1 MDLPTYTNIW
11 RIEKRL
17 YKLYDLRLPM
27 PLPIVWIGV
36 FVGVSA
42 FWWVLLHMVGLPF
55 DAPWHVIYLV
65 PPGIVTWL
73 STRPVIE
80 SKRLTEL
87 LQSQARYLSEPKTWC
102 RLAPSGEPDVIDFQA
117 KVWRASTASARV
129 KKPKRA
135 PEPQRATVRPAVA
148 AAAAAATP
156 LVEEIPV
163 RVKPPL
169 TATAAAHAEPRLMG
183 HPDDKQSYP
192 GDPAEQLRRP
202 ASFGQPPRLARPVG
216 ERPAAISKDPSR
228 PFAGSPLR
236 PAFLAHPSDKPQP
249 KTPERQPAA
258 RPDVPSHSAA
268 ESAPASQ
275 RPSDEVRPARPA
287 ARRPEASGMPSH
299 SAEGRPQSQPADV
312 SSHSAAEGA
321 PDSQRPLDETQPARP
336 VARRDMSSHSAAE
349 DRPQSPPADR
359 SAMGSVPR
367 SQARHVPASQVPPEA
382 TESAP
387 RSQAPEGDTRPVH
400 RGEAKREV
408 PGAPALAVTRA
419 QVPEEDTRP
428 VPRRE
433 AKPEVP
439 ALPATASGLES
450 RAPGGSSRSV
460 SRDEVESALPTT
472 ARGAES
478 RVPEER
484 PRSVS
489 RDEVESALPATAS
502 GVRSPVPGE
511 DRRPDSQGEMPA
523 SPAAE
528 SVTRFKGPAVPSRP
542 PGEGRRRRHAADDV
556 LPQVPGLPAP
566 SVGESTA
573 SRQAAEVT
581 VSEGASPAEAEG
593 PRLSWSPVPRPKQAA
608 PDAGVPQVVPEE
620 QVAEGRAEAAR
631 GGRHAAGETPDVAVP
646 PARVE
651 DGPAEPGREVAG
663 EHAVPAPGQ
672 PAAEEVSSPPIRPDA
687 LRRLRRLAASADS
700 AVEPEAPAPAVDWQ
714 KERLRKGQ
722 PPTPFIPAER
732 GSEATWRRVSQ
743 VVAGSDGDND
753 EDRARTAINGSRRI
767 VVLGCTGGAGQ
778 TTTTLLLG
786 HSLARLREDGVV
798 AVDANSGG
806 DGLTGRIVPET
817 AETLSSFLTAVDS
830 VGTRVRGYT
839 TRTESGLDVL
849 AADVDPG
856 AEQRIGDRGWFSDQR
871 IARAMRLL
879 DQQYRIILMDPAA
892 ALAARLLP
900 YADQLVLVAPASA
913 DAPDSVAM
921 TYDWLDGHGCADLRR
936 RAVVVIN
943 GVSRRSM
950 ADVERAET
958 VARGRCRAIVRVP
971 WEDELAEP
979 GQVDLND
986 LRSGGRRAYVAL
998 AGVVASGLTTAR
1010 GESFVG

>member
-42 FWWVLLHMVGLPF
+42 FWWALLYLVGLPF

-80 SKRLTEL
+80 NKRLTEL
-87 LQSQARYLSEPKTWC
+87 MQSQARYFSEPKTWC
-102 RLAPSGEPDVIDFQA
+102 RLAPSGEPDVIAFQA
-117 KVWRASTASARV
+117 KVWRAGTVRV
-129 KKPKRA
+129 KKPKTV

-156 LVEEIPV
+156 LVEEIPI

-169 TATAAAHAEPRLMG
+169 TTTAHASQEPARRLIG
-183 HPDDKQSYP
+183 HPDDKHAAFTDSP
-192 GDPAEQLRRP
+192 EQRRRP
-202 ASFGQPPRLARPVG
+202 ASFGQPPRLIRPVSDS
-216 ERPAAISKDPSR
+216 PAGPAKDPSR
-228 PFAGSPLR
+228 PFATNPLR
-236 PAFLAHPSDKPQP
+236 PAFLAHPSDKPQQ
-249 KTPERQPAA
+249 KTPETQPRHEAPDASA
-258 RPDVPSHSAA
+258 RPAPGSGLRPQAPGMPLRSAA
-268 ESAPASQ
+268 ESGPGSPVPDVSARQAPQSEIRPEVPGLPASSAGESVTRFRAPGTSP
-275 RPSDEVRPARPA
+275 RPGAEGGRRRRTFDTSTPPA
-287 ARRPEASGMPSH
+287 PEAPGLPAH
-299 SAEGRPQSQPADV
+299 PVPRSA
-312 SSHSAAEGA
+312 
-321 PDSQRPLDETQPARP
+321 QRSEVPARP
-336 VARRDMSSHSAAE
+336 VAESGTRAQGD
-349 DRPQSPPADR
+349 
-359 SAMGSVPR
+359 
-367 SQARHVPASQVPPEA
+367 VPAHPAADGRSHAEAPDVPARPVPESTVRPEA
-382 TESAP
+382 PGLSA
-387 RSQAPEGDTRPVH
+387 RPVPESTA
-400 RGEAKREV
+400 RPEV
-408 PGAPALAVTRA
+408 PGLSARLGSGARSVTPDDPARSAPKSGRPPVDAETVSS
-419 QVPEEDTRP
+419 QV
-428 VPRRE
+428 
-433 AKPEVP
+433 
-439 ALPATASGLES
+439 
-450 RAPGGSSRSV
+450 SRSV
-460 SRDEVESALPTT
+460 VPEVENRSAEPVR
-472 ARGAES
+472 AEAQHPEGAGRGARES
-478 RVPEER
+478 
-484 PRSVS
+484 
-489 RDEVESALPATAS
+489 
-502 GVRSPVPGE
+502 
-511 DRRPDSQGEMPA
+511 
-523 SPAAE
+523 
-528 SVTRFKGPAVPSRP
+528 
-542 PGEGRRRRHAADDV
+542 
-556 LPQVPGLPAP
+556 
-566 SVGESTA
+566 
-573 SRQAAEVT
+573 
-581 VSEGASPAEAEG
+581 
-593 PRLSWSPVPRPKQAA
+593 
-608 PDAGVPQVVPEE
+608 GVPQPVQEE
-620 QVAEGRAEAAR
+620 SAAVR
-631 GGRHAAGETPDVAVP
+631 RGRHAAAKEPDVAVP

-651 DGPAEPGREVAG
+651 PVAEESPAESVREVAA
-663 EHAVPAPGQ
+663 ERPVPAPAQEPEHPVPAPAPEQ
-672 PAAEEVSSPPIRPDA
+672 PAGEEVSSPPIRPDA

-700 AVEPEAPAPAVDWQ
+700 AVEPEAPAPSGDWQ

-722 PPTPFIPAER
+722 PPAPFIPAER

-806 DGLTGRIVPET
+806 DGLTGRINPET
-817 AETLSSFLTAVDS
+817 TETLSSFLTAVDS

-839 TRTESGLDVL
+839 TRTDSGLDVL

>member
-1 MDLPTYTNIW
+1 
-11 RIEKRL
+11 
-17 YKLYDLRLPM
+17 M

-42 FWWVLLHMVGLPF
+42 FWWVLLQVVGLPF

-80 SKRLTEL
+80 GKRLTEL
-87 LQSQARYLSEPKTWC
+87 LQSQTRYFSEPKTWC

-117 KVWRASTASARV
+117 KVWRAGTERVRV

-148 AAAAAATP
+148 AAAAAAAP
-156 LVEEIPV
+156 VVEEIPV

-169 TATAAAHAEPRLMG
+169 TTTTTAHASPEPARRLIG
-183 HPDDKQSYP
+183 HPDDKQTALP
-192 GDPAEQLRRP
+192 EGRRP
-202 ASFGQPPRLARPVG
+202 ATFGQPPRLIRPG
-216 ERPAAISKDPSR
+216 EPADPAKDRSR
-228 PFAGSPLR
+228 PLAANPLR
-236 PAFLAHPSDKPQP
+236 PAFLAHPSDRP
-249 KTPERQPAA
+249 KTPEAPEPPAHAESEPTPRPIRRPERPA
-258 RPDVPSHSAA
+258 REANEPRPQGPTVPMRLVPGSPARPEDAGVPTPAEPGPRPSDAPARTAAEAPARSETPSAPSTPRPQAPDVP
-268 ESAPASQ
+268 EG
-275 RPSDEVRPARPA
+275 PSRSETPGAPARPA
-287 ARRPEASGMPSH
+287 STRPN
-299 SAEGRPQSQPADV
+299 
-312 SSHSAAEGA
+312 
-321 PDSQRPLDETQPARP
+321 
-336 VARRDMSSHSAAE
+336 VARAGSEARSPQVSDVPVWPVS
-349 DRPQSPPADR
+349 DR
-359 SAMGSVPR
+359 
-367 SQARHVPASQVPPEA
+367 QAQP
-382 TESAP
+382 
-387 RSQAPEGDTRPVH
+387 
-400 RGEAKREV
+400 EV
-408 PGAPALAVTRA
+408 PGVSPHPASGSQGADAP
-419 QVPEEDTRP
+419 TRP
-428 VPRRE
+428 VPVSRSE
-433 AKPEVP
+433 APDVPAHAPAGSGSQGAGVPTPSAEVP
-439 ALPATASGLES
+439 APSAAETAS
-450 RAPGGSSRSV
+450 
-460 SRDEVESALPTT
+460 
-472 ARGAES
+472 
-478 RVPEER
+478 
-484 PRSVS
+484 
-489 RDEVESALPATAS
+489 
-502 GVRSPVPGE
+502 
-511 DRRPDSQGEMPA
+511 
-523 SPAAE
+523 
-528 SVTRFKGPAVPSRP
+528 
-542 PGEGRRRRHAADDV
+542 
-556 LPQVPGLPAP
+556 PQF
-566 SVGESTA
+566 
-573 SRQAAEVT
+573 
-581 VSEGASPAEAEG
+581 
-593 PRLSWSPVPRPKQAA
+593 SWSPVAKAGSDREGGPDEESGVAQSVQDETPAESARVARHAASQAA
-608 PDAGVPQVVPEE
+608 KEE
-620 QVAEGRAEAAR
+620 PASGRV
-631 GGRHAAGETPDVAVP
+631 GRHAAAEPEVAVP

-651 DGPAEPGREVAG
+651 PEPVVEPRQAEPDREVAA
-663 EHAVPAPGQ
+663 ES
-672 PAAEEVSSPPIRPDA
+672 PAAEEISSPPIRPDA

-722 PPTPFIPAER
+722 PPAPFVPAER

-753 EDRARTAINGSRRI
+753 EDRARTTINGSRRI

-806 DGLTGRIVPET
+806 DGLTGRISPET
-817 AETLSSFLTAVDS
+817 PETLSSFLTAVDS
-830 VGTRVRGYT
+830 VGTRVRDYT
-839 TRTESGLDVL
+839 TRTDSGLDVL

>member
-42 FWWVLLHMVGLPF
+42 FWWVLLQVVGLPF

-80 SKRLTEL
+80 GKRLTEL
-87 LQSQARYLSEPKTWC
+87 LQSQTRYFSEPKTWC

-117 KVWRASTASARV
+117 KVWRASTERVRV

-148 AAAAAATP
+148 AAAAAAAP
-156 LVEEIPV
+156 VVEEIPV

-169 TATAAAHAEPRLMG
+169 TTTATAHAAPEPVRRLIG
-183 HPDDKQSYP
+183 HPDDKQTALP
-192 GDPAEQLRRP
+192 EGRRP
-202 ASFGQPPRLARPVG
+202 ATFGQPPRLIRPVG
-216 ERPAAISKDPSR
+216 EPPADPAKDRSR
-228 PFAGSPLR
+228 PLAATPLR
-236 PAFLAHPSDKPQP
+236 PALLAHPSDQPTTPEAPESPTRPLRRPEPQVGETP
-249 KTPERQPAA
+249 PRPLQRPETPERETRPLRRPETPARGETGSRSQGLTVPMRLVPGGPA
-258 RPDVPSHSAA
+258 RPGDAGVPTPAETGPKRQDSDVAAHTAA
-268 ESAPASQ
+268 EA
-275 RPSDEVRPARPA
+275 PARPA
-287 ARRPEASGMPSH
+287 EGGAKPQTPE
-299 SAEGRPQSQPADV
+299 V
-312 SSHSAAEGA
+312 
-321 PDSQRPLDETQPARP
+321 
-336 VARRDMSSHSAAE
+336 
-349 DRPQSPPADR
+349 
-359 SAMGSVPR
+359 
-367 SQARHVPASQVPPEA
+367 
-382 TESAP
+382 
-387 RSQAPEGDTRPVH
+387 
-400 RGEAKREV
+400 
-408 PGAPALAVTRA
+408 
-419 QVPEEDTRP
+419 
-428 VPRRE
+428 
-433 AKPEVP
+433 PEVP
-439 ALPATASGLES
+439 AKHRAEESARAPRVSDVPVWPVPDHEAQPASGS
-450 RAPGGSSRSV
+450 
-460 SRDEVESALPTT
+460 
-472 ARGAES
+472 GAEGG
-478 RVPEER
+478 PT
-484 PRSVS
+484 PPA
-489 RDEVESALPATAS
+489 EV
-502 GVRSPVPGE
+502 
-511 DRRPDSQGEMPA
+511 
-523 SPAAE
+523 
-528 SVTRFKGPAVPSRP
+528 
-542 PGEGRRRRHAADDV
+542 
-556 LPQVPGLPAP
+556 PAP
-566 SVGESTA
+566 
-573 SRQAAEVT
+573 
-581 VSEGASPAEAEG
+581 SPAEADA
-593 PRLSWSPVPRPKQAA
+593 PVSPQFSWSPV
-608 PDAGVPQVVPEE
+608 
-620 QVAEGRAEAAR
+620 AEAEPVAAAGPDSAESGAAQSVQEEGTAR
-631 GGRHAAGETPDVAVP
+631 VARHSGGEVADEESASAHVGRHAAAVP

-651 DGPAEPGREVAG
+651 PEPADEPAEEI
-663 EHAVPAPGQ
+663 
-672 PAAEEVSSPPIRPDA
+672 SSPPIRPDA

-722 PPTPFIPAER
+722 PPAPFIPAER

-753 EDRARTAINGSRRI
+753 EDRARTTISGSRRI

-798 AVDANSGG
+798 VVDANSGG
-806 DGLTGRIVPET
+806 DGLTGRITPET
-817 AETLSSFLTAVDS
+817 PETLSSFLTAVDG
-830 VGTRVRGYT
+830 VGTRVRDYT
-839 TRTESGLDVL
+839 TRTDSGLDVL

-979 GQVDLND
+979 GQVDLDD

>member
-42 FWWVLLHMVGLPF
+42 FWWVLLQVVGLPF

-80 SKRLTEL
+80 GKRLTEL
-87 LQSQARYLSEPKTWC
+87 LQSQTRYFSEPKTWC

-117 KVWRASTASARV
+117 RVWRASTERVRV

-135 PEPQRATVRPAVA
+135 AEPQRATVRPAVA
-148 AAAAAATP
+148 AAAAAAAP
-156 LVEEIPV
+156 VVEEIPV

-169 TATAAAHAEPRLMG
+169 TTTSTAQASPEPARRLIG
-183 HPDDKQSYP
+183 HPDDKQTALP
-192 GDPAEQLRRP
+192 EGRRP
-202 ASFGQPPRLARPVG
+202 ATFGQPPRLIRPVT
-216 ERPAAISKDPSR
+216 EPADPAKDRSR
-228 PFAGSPLR
+228 PLAANPLR
-236 PAFLAHPSDKPQP
+236 PALLAHPSDKPAST
-249 KTPERQPAA
+249 TPER
-258 RPDVPSHSAA
+258 
-268 ESAPASQ
+268 
-275 RPSDEVRPARPA
+275 
-287 ARRPEASGMPSH
+287 G
-299 SAEGRPQSQPADV
+299 
-312 SSHSAAEGA
+312 
-321 PDSQRPLDETQPARP
+321 
-336 VARRDMSSHSAAE
+336 
-349 DRPQSPPADR
+349 DRPQSPTVPMRLVPGGPARPEDAGLPTEHGPRSRPSDAPTAAEGPSRPEPPSAPTRPAASGPQLSDVPTAAEGPSRPEPPVAPTRPAASGPHVPHAARAEAEARSPELSDVPVWPVPDGHADTEMPGVAERPATGSQAADVPTRPVPAPDVPVR
-359 SAMGSVPR
+359 SARGAEAPTR
-367 SQARHVPASQVPPEA
+367 PVPAPDVPVR
-382 TESAP
+382 SARGADTP
-387 RSQAPEGDTRPVH
+387 IRPVPARWSQAPE
-400 RGEAKREV
+400 
-408 PGAPALAVTRA
+408 
-419 QVPEEDTRP
+419 
-428 VPRRE
+428 
-433 AKPEVP
+433 
-439 ALPATASGLES
+439 
-450 RAPGGSSRSV
+450 
-460 SRDEVESALPTT
+460 
-472 ARGAES
+472 
-478 RVPEER
+478 ER
-484 PRSVS
+484 
-489 RDEVESALPATAS
+489 
-502 GVRSPVPGE
+502 
-511 DRRPDSQGEMPA
+511 MPA
-523 SPAAE
+523 AAGTG
-528 SVTRFKGPAVPSRP
+528 SQRADGPETDAR
-542 PGEGRRRRHAADDV
+542 
-556 LPQVPGLPAP
+556 
-566 SVGESTA
+566 
-573 SRQAAEVT
+573 
-581 VSEGASPAEAEG
+581 PAEAETAS
-593 PRLSWSPVPRPKQAA
+593 PQFSWSPVAKAEPDGEAA
-608 PDAGVPQVVPEE
+608 PVEPV
-620 QVAEGRAEAAR
+620 EAAR
-631 GGRHAAGETPDVAVP
+631 PGASDSGVTQFVQEETPVESARVPRHSAGEVVREEPASSRVGRHAAAKPEAAEPEAAEPEVAVP

-651 DGPAEPGREVAG
+651 PQPVAEAPEVVPVVEPRRGEPVVEPRQAEPVGEAG
-663 EHAVPAPGQ
+663 T
-672 PAAEEVSSPPIRPDA
+672 EEVSSPPIRPDA

-722 PPTPFIPAER
+722 PPAPFIPAER

-753 EDRARTAINGSRRI
+753 EDRARTTINGSRRI

-806 DGLTGRIVPET
+806 DGLTGRVSPET
-817 AETLSSFLTAVDS
+817 PETLSSFLTAVDS
-830 VGTRVRGYT
+830 VGTRVRDYT
-839 TRTESGLDVL
+839 TRTDSGLDVL

>member
-1 MDLPTYTNIW
+1 
-11 RIEKRL
+11 
-17 YKLYDLRLPM
+17 M
-27 PLPIVWIGV
+27 PE
-36 FVGVSA
+36 
-42 FWWVLLHMVGLPF
+42 
-55 DAPWHVIYLV
+55 DQ
-65 PPGIVTWL
+65 VT
-73 STRPVIE
+73 
-80 SKRLTEL
+80 
-87 LQSQARYLSEPKTWC
+87 
-102 RLAPSGEPDVIDFQA
+102 
-117 KVWRASTASARV
+117 
-129 KKPKRA
+129 
-135 PEPQRATVRPAVA
+135 
-148 AAAAAATP
+148 
-156 LVEEIPV
+156 
-163 RVKPPL
+163 
-169 TATAAAHAEPRLMG
+169 
-183 HPDDKQSYP
+183 
-192 GDPAEQLRRP
+192 
-202 ASFGQPPRLARPVG
+202 
-216 ERPAAISKDPSR
+216 
-228 PFAGSPLR
+228 
-236 PAFLAHPSDKPQP
+236 
-249 KTPERQPAA
+249 
-258 RPDVPSHSAA
+258 
-268 ESAPASQ
+268 
-275 RPSDEVRPARPA
+275 
-287 ARRPEASGMPSH
+287 
-299 SAEGRPQSQPADV
+299 
-312 SSHSAAEGA
+312 
-321 PDSQRPLDETQPARP
+321 
-336 VARRDMSSHSAAE
+336 
-349 DRPQSPPADR
+349 
-359 SAMGSVPR
+359 
-367 SQARHVPASQVPPEA
+367 
-382 TESAP
+382 
-387 RSQAPEGDTRPVH
+387 
-400 RGEAKREV
+400 EAK
-408 PGAPALAVTRA
+408 
-419 QVPEEDTRP
+419 
-428 VPRRE
+428 
-433 AKPEVP
+433 
-439 ALPATASGLES
+439 
-450 RAPGGSSRSV
+450 
-460 SRDEVESALPTT
+460 
-472 ARGAES
+472 
-478 RVPEER
+478 
-484 PRSVS
+484 
-489 RDEVESALPATAS
+489 
-502 GVRSPVPGE
+502 
-511 DRRPDSQGEMPA
+511 
-523 SPAAE
+523 
-528 SVTRFKGPAVPSRP
+528 
-542 PGEGRRRRHAADDV
+542 
-556 LPQVPGLPAP
+556 
-566 SVGESTA
+566 
-573 SRQAAEVT
+573 
-581 VSEGASPAEAEG
+581 
-593 PRLSWSPVPRPKQAA
+593 
-608 PDAGVPQVVPEE
+608 
-620 QVAEGRAEAAR
+620 AEAAR
-631 GGRHAAGETPDVAVP
+631 GGRHAAAETPDVAVP

-663 EHAVPAPGQ
+663 EHAVPAPAPEQ
-672 PAAEEVSSPPIRPDA
+672 PVAEEVSSPPIRPDA

-722 PPTPFIPAER
+722 PPAPFIPAER

>member
-42 FWWVLLHMVGLPF
+42 FWWVLLQVVGLPF

-80 SKRLTEL
+80 GKRLTEL
-87 LQSQARYLSEPKTWC
+87 LQSQTRYFSEPKTWC

-117 KVWRASTASARV
+117 KVWRASTERVRV

-148 AAAAAATP
+148 AAAAAAAP
-156 LVEEIPV
+156 VVEEIPV

-169 TATAAAHAEPRLMG
+169 TTTATAQAAPEPAHGLIG
-183 HPDDKQSYP
+183 HPDDKQTARP
-192 GDPAEQLRRP
+192 EGRRP
-202 ASFGQPPRLARPVG
+202 ATFGQPPRLIRPVG
-216 ERPAAISKDPSR
+216 EPAGPAKDRSR
-228 PFAGSPLR
+228 PLAANPLR
-236 PAFLAHPSDKPQP
+236 PALLAHPSDKP
-249 KTPERQPAA
+249 KTPEPTRGDRPQTPTVPMRLVPGGPA
-258 RPDVPSHSAA
+258 RPEDAGVPTEHR
-268 ESAPASQ
+268 P
-275 RPSDEVRPARPA
+275 RPSD
-287 ARRPEASGMPSH
+287 MPM
-299 SAEGRPQSQPADV
+299 
-312 SSHSAAEGA
+312 AAEGA
-321 PDSQRPLDETQPARP
+321 GRPETPRGPVRPQVSGKAEAEARSPQPSDVPVWPVPDGEAEAGSPQPSGVPVWSGSYRETDAPGVSSHLSGSQDAPARP
-336 VARRDMSSHSAAE
+336 VPVSEANASQPPAGAVPDNRPEAAE
-349 DRPQSPPADR
+349 VHRA
-359 SAMGSVPR
+359 
-367 SQARHVPASQVPPEA
+367 
-382 TESAP
+382 
-387 RSQAPEGDTRPVH
+387 QAPD
-400 RGEAKREV
+400 
-408 PGAPALAVTRA
+408 APA
-419 QVPEEDTRP
+419 
-428 VPRRE
+428 
-433 AKPEVP
+433 
-439 ALPATASGLES
+439 
-450 RAPGGSSRSV
+450 
-460 SRDEVESALPTT
+460 
-472 ARGAES
+472 
-478 RVPEER
+478 
-484 PRSVS
+484 
-489 RDEVESALPATAS
+489 
-502 GVRSPVPGE
+502 SPVPGVGPQGADVPVSSAPE
-511 DRRPDSQGEMPA
+511 PGARPSRAETA
-523 SPAAE
+523 SPQ
-528 SVTRFKGPAVPSRP
+528 F
-542 PGEGRRRRHAADDV
+542 
-556 LPQVPGLPAP
+556 
-566 SVGESTA
+566 
-573 SRQAAEVT
+573 
-581 VSEGASPAEAEG
+581 
-593 PRLSWSPVPRPKQAA
+593 SWSPVAEAEPVEAA
-608 PDAGVPQVVPEE
+608 GSEMGEPAVPQSVPDETPVE
-620 QVAEGRAEAAR
+620 SAR
-631 GGRHAAGETPDVAVP
+631 GARHSAGEVAREEPPSGRVGRHAAAEPEVAVP

-651 DGPAEPGREVAG
+651 SEPVVERRAAEPVGEVAD
-663 EHAVPAPGQ
+663 HQVPAPAAES
-672 PAAEEVSSPPIRPDA
+672 PAAEGPAAGTPDEEISSPPIRPDA

-722 PPTPFIPAER
+722 PPAPFIPAER

-753 EDRARTAINGSRRI
+753 EDRARTTINGSRRI

-806 DGLTGRIVPET
+806 DGLTGRISPET
-817 AETLSSFLTAVDS
+817 PETLSSFLTAVDG
-830 VGTRVRGYT
+830 VGTRVRDYT
-839 TRTESGLDVL
+839 TRSDSGLDVL

>member
-42 FWWVLLHMVGLPF
+42 FWWVLLQMVGLPF

-80 SKRLTEL
+80 NKRLTEL
-87 LQSQARYLSEPKTWC
+87 MQSQARYLSEPKTWC

-117 KVWRASTASARV
+117 KVWRASTVTARV
-129 KKPKRA
+129 KKPKLA

-163 RVKPPL
+163 RVKPPQ
-169 TATAAAHAEPRLMG
+169 TATATAQASQEPARRLIG
-183 HPDDKQSYP
+183 HPDDKQTTFP
-192 GDPAEQLRRP
+192 GDAPDPRRRP
-202 ASFGQPPRLARPVG
+202 ASFGQPPRLVRPVAD
-216 ERPAAISKDPSR
+216 PAAPAKDPSR
-228 PFAGSPLR
+228 PFAANPLR
-236 PAFLAHPSDKPQP
+236 PAFLAHPSDKP
-249 KTPERQPAA
+249 KA
-258 RPDVPSHSAA
+258 RPDA
-268 ESAPASQ
+268 ESPT
-275 RPSDEVRPARPA
+275 PEEPARSTMES
-287 ARRPEASGMPSH
+287 RPE
-299 SAEGRPQSQPADV
+299 
-312 SSHSAAEGA
+312 
-321 PDSQRPLDETQPARP
+321 
-336 VARRDMSSHSAAE
+336 
-349 DRPQSPPADR
+349 
-359 SAMGSVPR
+359 PR
-367 SQARHVPASQVPPEA
+367 
-382 TESAP
+382 T
-387 RSQAPEGDTRPVH
+387 
-400 RGEAKREV
+400 
-408 PGAPALAVTRA
+408 
-419 QVPEEDTRP
+419 
-428 VPRRE
+428 
-433 AKPEVP
+433 PEVP
-439 ALPATASGLES
+439 A
-450 RAPGGSSRSV
+450 R
-460 SRDEVESALPTT
+460 
-472 ARGAES
+472 
-478 RVPEER
+478 
-484 PRSVS
+484 
-489 RDEVESALPATAS
+489 
-502 GVRSPVPGE
+502 
-511 DRRPDSQGEMPA
+511 
-523 SPAAE
+523 PAAE
-528 SVTRFKGPAVPSRP
+528 SVTQFRGPSVSSRAAAEAARGRRASETPARPVPQVPAEFGRPAPENAPRPEAPGIPAHPVTRTPDVPVRPAAEHRSHAEAADVPSRP
-542 PGEGRRRRHAADDV
+542 VRENGQRPVEAAR
-556 LPQVPGLPAP
+556 AEEP
-566 SVGESTA
+566 SGGPVQPVEAVG
-573 SRQAAEVT
+573 Q
-581 VSEGASPAEAEG
+581 GAG
-593 PRLSWSPVPRPKQAA
+593 
-608 PDAGVPQVVPEE
+608 E
-620 QVAEGRAEAAR
+620 QVAAQFVQEENPVESGRPARHSAGVAGEAKSEAR
-631 GGRHAAGETPDVAVP
+631 GGRHAAPGKPAVP

-651 DGPAEPGREVAG
+651 PVAEAAPVEAVSEVAAEPQ
-663 EHAVPAPGQ
+663 VPAPAQ
-672 PAAEEVSSPPIRPDA
+672 EPPAAEEVSSPPIRPDA

-700 AVEPEAPAPAVDWQ
+700 AVEPEAPAPSGDWQ

-722 PPTPFIPAER
+722 PPAPFIPTER

-806 DGLTGRIVPET
+806 DGLTGRISPET
-817 AETLSSFLTAVDS
+817 TETLSSFLTAVDS
-830 VGTRVRGYT
+830 VGTRVRAYT
-839 TRTESGLDVL
+839 TKTDSGLDVL

-892 ALAARLLP
+892 ALAARLLS